1 MRKINLR
8 KMDKIRVDFDKTNH
22 GFKWTVISVNK
33 EYNFY
38 KDKLQVSYLKIQWL
52 YEYKNLFF

>member
-22 GFKWTVISVNK
+22 GFKWTVISGNK
-33 EYNFY
+33 EYNCY
-38 KDKLQVSYLKIQWL
+38 TDKLQVSDLKIQWL
-52 YEYKNLFF
+52 YDYKNLVF